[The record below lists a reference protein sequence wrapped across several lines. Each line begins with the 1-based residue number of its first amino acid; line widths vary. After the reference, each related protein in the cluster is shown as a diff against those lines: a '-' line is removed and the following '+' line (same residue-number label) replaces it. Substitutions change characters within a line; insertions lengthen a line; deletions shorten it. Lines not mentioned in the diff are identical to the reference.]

1 MDDWRGHIVGAGL
14 QRRVEEDP
22 LLAEVLAQ
30 ALSGIEALLDELGNP
45 YRLEARLTRGGEYL
59 IRMRVAYRSK
69 GERDLIWDRAAEI
82 LERARA
88 GREVHI
94 LCGISRLAPEG

>member
-1 MDDWRGHIVGAGL
+1 MRK
-14 QRRVEEDP
+14 RVEEDP

-30 ALSGIEALLDELGNP
+30 ALSGIEALLSGLGVP

-59 IRMRVAYRSK
+59 IRMRVTYRSK
-69 GERDLIWDRAAEI
+69 GERDWIWDRAAEV

-94 LCGISRLAPEG
+94 LCGISRLSVEG

>member
-1 MDDWRGHIVGAGL
+1 MWK
-14 QRRVEEDP
+14 RVVEDP

-30 ALSGIEALLDELGNP
+30 ALSGIEALLADLGVP

-69 GERDLIWDRAAEI
+69 GERDWIWDRAAEV

-94 LCGISRLAPEG
+94 LCGISRLPQPN